1 MQQPW
6 AVHMYSEA
14 LSIFVGV
21 LTLVIVCGGLWL
33 YFRLKLHR
41 PYLGPDPRASRRR
54 MTYETTKIS
63 SHGFPVGA
71 LRSVDY
77 PIDDDID
84 VERGE

>member
-1 MQQPW
+1 MGF
-6 AVHMYSEA
+6 EA
-14 LSIFVGV
+14 MSILVGV

-63 SHGFPVGA
+63 HIFPIGA
-71 LRSVDY
+71 LRGVDY
-77 PIDDDID
+77 PADDGRD
-84 VERGE
+84 GEGGE